1 MEKAEI
7 IASLEAA
14 GIEHDKRQSA
24 EKLAALLPGNGVQA
38 VVVRDFWPTDDPA
51 DRVRA
56 GQVITV
62 SKDDMIVGLERGTLA
77 RFTG

>member
-1 MEKAEI
+1 MEKTEI
-7 IASLEAA
+7 IAALEAA
-14 GIEHDKRQSA
+14 GIEHDKRQAA

-38 VVVRDFWPTDDPA
+38 VVVRDFWPTDDES

-56 GQVITV
+56 GQIVEVT
-62 SKDDMIVGLERGTLA
+62 KDDLILGLERGTLA

>member
-14 GIEHDKRQSA
+14 GIDHDKRQSA

-38 VVVRDFWPTDDPA
+38 VVVRDFWPTDDES

-56 GQVITV
+56 GQIVEVT
-62 SKDDMIVGLERGTLA
+62 KDDLILGLERGTLA

>member
-1 MEKAEI
+1 MEKSEI

-14 GIEHDKRQSA
+14 GIDHDRRQSA

-38 VVVRDFWPTDDPA
+38 VVVRDFWPTDDES

-56 GQVITV
+56 GQIVEVT
-62 SKDDMIVGLERGTLA
+62 KDDLILGLERGTLA

>member
-1 MEKAEI
+1 MEKTEI
-7 IASLEAA
+7 IAALEAA

-24 EKLAALLPGNGVQA
+24 EKLAALLPGDGVQA
-38 VVVRDFWPTDDPA
+38 VVVRDFWPTDDET

-62 SKDDMIVGLERGTLA
+62 SKDDMIAGLERGTLA